1 MTGTSPS
8 SFEPDSTTTRAMTAM
23 VLWRMAGEPEPQGLD
38 LFSDVDRDAWY
49 AKAVAWASEAGVAH
63 GYGEAG
69 TFFGP
74 EDKVTREQLA
84 TFLMRFASHRP
95 LDLIACRFV
104 RIRRCVRYRRVRP
117 GCAVVGRRPGAFQ
130 GHRRNHDACAPG
142 RFDARPDGRA
152 PDVLLPHAGIVKWR
166 NFIVRLAK
174 AVKSY
179 FWNTEAAPAGRRPI
193 SLIRKVPYVRI
204 RRIHR

>member
-8 SFEPDSTTTRAMTAM
+8 TFEPDLTTTRAMTAM

-38 LFSDVDRDAWY
+38 SFSDVDRDAWY

-84 TFLMRFASHRP
+84 TFLMRFASR
-95 LDLIACRFV
+95 
-104 RIRRCVRYRRVRP
+104 
-117 GCAVVGRRPGAFQ
+117 
-130 GHRRNHDACAPG
+130 
-142 RFDARPDGRA
+142 
-152 PDVLLPHAGIVKWR
+152 
-166 NFIVRLAK
+166 
-174 AVKSY
+174 
-179 FWNTEAAPAGRRPI
+179 
-193 SLIRKVPYVRI
+193 
-204 RRIHR
+204 